1 MITGIVVALPE
12 ELGTLTSKR
21 IDKGCCVFISD
32 KVLVAHSGAGIDNAR
47 KAAEQLISKGVPHL
61 ISWGCAAALDDSL
74 KPGDLTLADTLIGS
88 DKTRLN
94 LDSPWHRLTADH
106 LQSAAIPIHNGRL
119 AESPQIISSSK
130 DKKQMQ
136 SKTGAIALDMES
148 VAIAKVAQQKN
159 LPFLAIRAIV
169 DPVHMNL
176 PGAVTHALNDQGD
189 IVLSKLLIF
198 LLAHPVELPGL
209 IKLGFY
215 FRKAKSKLEI
225 VAQQL
230 DTIVSFGHNSTN
242 TQNLHD

>member
-1 MITGIVVALPE
+1 MITGIVIALPE

-47 KAAEQLISKGVPHL
+47 RAAEQLISKGVTHL
-61 ISWGCAAALDDSL
+61 ISWGCAAALDASL
-74 KPGDLTLADTLIGS
+74 KPGDLTLADTLIDS
-88 DKTRLN
+88 QNTKLD
-94 LDSPWHRLTADH
+94 LDSPWRRLTAAH
-106 LQSAAIPIHNGRL
+106 LQSSSIAVHNGRL
-119 AESPQIISSSK
+119 AESPSIVSSSR
-130 DKKQMQ
+130 DKKLLQ

-176 PGAVTHALNDQGD
+176 PKAVTHSLNDQGD
-189 IVLSKLLIF
+189 VVLGKLLLY
-198 LLAHPVELPGL
+198 LLTHPLELPGL
-209 IKLGFY
+209 INLGIY
-215 FRKAKSKLEI
+215 FKKAKSKLEI

-230 DTIVSFGHNSTN
+230 DTIVRFGQASTS